1 MVSVSNSSFSR
12 KPLSEEDEKDDQHG
26 SSTKPPKGVVCEG
39 LICHGQKTYISRLIL
54 QMETCLH
61 NLDAENVTMPRL
73 ETMAVLVHDS
83 MSASSRNYHSVQH
96 VFDISRD
103 LRDSIAILAAIFH
116 DCIYYHVDGQ
126 LTDIQA
132 GILEGV
138 FQTDPLGGH
147 SQMIAHRES
156 ATNFEETEKNSDPL
170 LLMVEMIFGLT
181 HGQKVTQ
188 QNGLNEFLSAV
199 IAVRELREHLPMSI
213 LAQIACCIEATIP
226 FRQPINGIPP
236 MERLYRNM
244 KKTRNVFEFELTDQQ
259 LVESVQRACIL
270 SNEDVGNFGSKDRH
284 WFLDNTWS
292 LLPETN
298 ESLRQQ
304 YLYTAKEFHH
314 GVFKMNGFFGF
325 LKPELVFISFQ
336 GVPSEEVMSQKL
348 ETCSENLEIG
358 KKYVGAKLLAVSVLT
373 AFAELTGGDA
383 PMSLFMG
390 DLPSR
395 HHVSTKFEDSLPSP
409 PAAALEKCDSV
420 VYEILS
426 QGRRTETSFDIRQS
440 PLAAYLY
447 GCLGDEALIQVL
459 KSNTMYPIEKENSL
473 ELLACLPR
481 EAIENVAKNM
491 AMVAL
496 SRSDLI
502 RDVVKNLPDDR
513 AMPPPGAPA
522 E

>member
-1 MVSVSNSSFSR
+1 MVAAYSVFSSNS
-12 KPLSEEDEKDDQHG
+12 KPMTDVEEEEQHDRDQPVG
-26 SSTKPPKGVVCEG
+26 SICEG
-39 LICHGQKTYISRLIL
+39 LVCHRQKTYISRLVL
-54 QMETCLH
+54 QLETCL
-61 NLDAENVTMPRL
+61 NQLDARDVTMPRL
-73 ETMAVLVHDS
+73 ETMAILVHDS

-116 DCIYYHVDGQ
+116 DCIYYHVDGR
-126 LTDIQA
+126 LTEIQA
-132 GILEGV
+132 KILEGV
-138 FQTDPLGGH
+138 FQTDEGGK
-147 SQMIAHRES
+147 SQMIARGES
-156 ATNFEETEKNSDPL
+156 ADDIIDTGEDWDPL
-170 LLMVEMIFGLT
+170 LLMVEMIFGLA
-181 HGQKVTQ
+181 HGQRLTPQ
-188 QNGLNEFLSAV
+188 LGLNEFLSAV
-199 IAVRELREHLPMSI
+199 IAVRELQEHLPMTI

-244 KKTRNVFEFELTDQQ
+244 KKTSKMFELEFTDQQ

-304 YLYTAKEFHH
+304 YLYTAKEFQHA
-314 GVFKMNGFFGF
+314 VFKMNGFFSF
-325 LKPELVFISFQ
+325 LKPEMVFLSFQ
-336 GVPSEEVMSQKL
+336 GVPSEEEMHQKL
-348 ETCSENLEIG
+348 EACTENLEMG
-358 KKYVGAKLLAVSVLT
+358 KKYVGAKLLAVGVLA

-395 HHVSTKFEDSLPSP
+395 HHVSTNLEDSLPSP
-409 PAAALEKCDSV
+409 PPAALLNCDSV
-420 VYEILS
+420 VYGILS

-447 GCLGDEALIQVL
+447 GWLGDEALVQVL
-459 KSNTMYPIEKENSL
+459 KSNKMYPMEKENSL

-491 AMVAL
+491 AKVAL

-502 RDVVKNLPDDR
+502 LDLAKNLPDDR
-513 AMPPPGAPA
+513 AMPSPSGAQA

>member
-1 MVSVSNSSFSR
+1 M
-12 KPLSEEDEKDDQHG
+12 E
-26 SSTKPPKGVVCEG
+26 VCLNQLG
-39 LICHGQKTYISRLIL
+39 AR
-54 QMETCLH
+54 
-61 NLDAENVTMPRL
+61 NVTMPRL

-116 DCIYYHVDGQ
+116 DCIYYHVDGR
-126 LTDIQA
+126 LTVIQA
-132 GILEGV
+132 RLLEGV
-138 FQTDPLGGH
+138 FQTDDDGT

-156 ATNFEETEKNSDPL
+156 VCSIKAPEQDRDPL
-170 LLMVEMIFGLT
+170 VLMVEMIFGFT
-181 HGQKVTQ
+181 YGQIVGP

-199 IAVRELREHLPMSI
+199 IAVRTLNEHLPMSI

-226 FRQPINGIPP
+226 FRSLIDGIEP
-236 MERLYRNM
+236 MDKLYCHM
-244 KKTRNVFEFELTDQQ
+244 QKTRNMFELDLTDPQ
-259 LVESVQRACIL
+259 LVECVQRACIL
-270 SNEDVGNFGSKDRH
+270 SNFDVGNFGSDDRH

-314 GVFKMNGFFGF
+314 AVFKMNGFFSF
-325 LKPELVFISFQ
+325 LKPGVVFQSFQ
-336 GVPSEEVMSQKL
+336 GVPCEEEMSLLVKAC
-348 ETCSENLEIG
+348 TENLEIG
-358 KKYVGAKLLAVSVLT
+358 KKYVGAKLLAVGVLT

-395 HHVSTKFEDSLPSP
+395 HHVSTKLEDSLPSP
-409 PAAALEKCDSV
+409 PAAALKKCDSV
-420 VYEILS
+420 VYGLLS

-447 GCLGDEALIQVL
+447 GCLGDEALYQVL
-459 KSNTMYPIEKENSL
+459 KSNKMYPMEKENSL

-481 EAIENVAKNM
+481 EAIEAVAKNM
-491 AMVAL
+491 AIVAL

-502 RDVVKNLPDDR
+502 RDLVKNLPDDR
-513 AMPPPGAPA
+513 AMPLPGGQGK
-522 E
+522 